1 MSKKEVK
8 EKGKLLCF
16 HCGDICDD
24 DTIALNDKIFC
35 CLGCKVVFEILE
47 QNNLCKY
54 YSIEKN
60 PGITPPDFRSNKYDF
75 LEDELIKN
83 QFIDFTNSNISTV
96 TFYIPQIHCSSCI
109 WLLENLNRLN
119 QGIIFSEV
127 NFLEKKLHLKYSEEK
142 TSLSKV
148 VELLESIG
156 YEPDINLNS
165 TEKKLKKNTYKSL
178 YYKIG
183 VAAFAFGNIMLLSFP
198 EYLGIDRIA
207 DKDFGNFINFLMVV
221 LSLPVFF
228 YSGSDYFKSAFKGI
242 KSKVFN
248 IDIPLSLGILTL
260 FARSLWEVISQSG
273 PGYFDSF
280 TGLVFFLLLG
290 KLFQNKT
297 YENFDFERTYK
308 SYFPLSVTIIKNK
321 IETATP
327 VSTLKV
333 GDRIIVRNKEIIPA
347 DSILFRGNAN
357 IDYSFVTGESI
368 PVNKVLGEI
377 IYAGGRQAG
386 NIIELEVLKEVSQ
399 SYLTQLWNNS
409 AFHKDKET
417 NVSKLANSISK
428 YFTFAILTI
437 AIISGI
443 LWFHKDIRTAINVF
457 TSVLII
463 ACPCALA
470 LSIPFTFGNTL
481 RIMGRLKFY
490 LKNTSVVEKLSKINT
505 VVFDKTGT
513 LTKSGDIK
521 AEFDGKEL
529 NIYDKILVKA
539 LTRNSNHILSRKIFE
554 SLEVKDLYD
563 VDDYE
568 EITGKGI
575 SGIVDGNKI
584 LLGSDIFINEKLEE
598 CKISVKSSFHS
609 TKVFLCIN
617 NEIPG
622 YFKISSSYRTGLEQM
637 IEELNYNYS
646 LHILSGDNMNE
657 KSNLV
662 KIFGSDKK
670 ILFRQSPE
678 DKLNYIKRLQAKGKR
693 VLMLGDGLNDAG
705 ALQQSDVGITISD
718 NVFNFSP
725 ACDAIL
731 DADMFHK
738 IGEFLDFSKFSYKV
752 IIYSFIFSL
761 IYNIIGLTFAVNGV
775 LSPIISAILM
785 PLSSVSVVL
794 FAVT

>member
-1 MSKKEVK
+1 M
-8 EKGKLLCF
+8 
-16 HCGDICDD
+16 
-24 DTIALNDKIFC
+24 
-35 CLGCKVVFEILE
+35 
-47 QNNLCKY
+47 
-54 YSIEKN
+54 
-60 PGITPPDFRSNKYDF
+60 
-75 LEDELIKN
+75 IKN
-83 QFIDFTNSNISTV
+83 NI
-96 TFYIPQIHCSSCI
+96 
-109 WLLENLNRLN
+109 E
-119 QGIIFSEV
+119 
-127 NFLEKKLHLKYSEEK
+127 
-142 TSLSKV
+142 
-148 VELLESIG
+148 
-156 YEPDINLNS
+156 
-165 TEKKLKKNTYKSL
+165 
-178 YYKIG
+178 
-183 VAAFAFGNIMLLSFP
+183 
-198 EYLGIDRIA
+198 
-207 DKDFGNFINFLMVV
+207 
-221 LSLPVFF
+221 
-228 YSGSDYFKSAFKGI
+228 
-242 KSKVFN
+242 
-248 IDIPLSLGILTL
+248 
-260 FARSLWEVISQSG
+260 
-273 PGYFDSF
+273 
-280 TGLVFFLLLG
+280 
-290 KLFQNKT
+290 
-297 YENFDFERTYK
+297 
-308 SYFPLSVTIIKNK
+308 TII
-321 IETATP
+321 P
-327 VSTLKV
+327 VSGLKT

-377 IYAGGRQAG
+377 IYAGGRQVG
-386 NIIELEVLKEVSQ
+386 NMIELEVLKEVSQ

-409 AFHKDKET
+409 AFHKNKET

-437 AIISGI
+437 AIISGV
-443 LWFHKDIRTAINVF
+443 LWLHKDVRTAINVF

-539 LTRNSNHILSRKIFE
+539 LTRNSNHFLSRKIFE

-575 SGIVDGNKI
+575 SGTVDGNKI

-617 NEIPG
+617 NDIHG
-622 YFKISSSYRTGLEQM
+622 YFKIFSSYRTGLEQM

-646 LHILSGDNMNE
+646 LYILSGDNMNE

-662 KIFGSDKK
+662 KIFGSDKR

-678 DKLNYIKRLQAKGKR
+678 DKLNYIKRLQAKGKK

-705 ALQQSDVGITISD
+705 ALRQSDVGITISD

-738 IGEFLDFSKFSYKV
+738 IGEFLDFSKFSSKV

-794 FAVT
+794 FAVTSTNIYARRKGLLRLKKEDLRRKIKEGR